1 MFFGKSSVRE
11 LSEKR
16 FTIGHSHS
24 RYMTP
29 EVYWRASLL
38 SPRGTGGEGVGRA
51 KFTHIGADRDIFT
64 HIGHH
69 IRPPQAENFWGYYYV
84 LYGFL

>member
-1 MFFGKSSVRE
+1 
-11 LSEKR
+11 
-16 FTIGHSHS
+16 
-24 RYMTP
+24 MTP

-38 SPRGTGGEGVGRA
+38 SPRGTGGEGVGGA

-69 IRPPQAENFWGYYYV
+69 IRTPQAEKNLGILLCFIWISMIF
-84 LYGFL
+84 LYDLEVFSTPF